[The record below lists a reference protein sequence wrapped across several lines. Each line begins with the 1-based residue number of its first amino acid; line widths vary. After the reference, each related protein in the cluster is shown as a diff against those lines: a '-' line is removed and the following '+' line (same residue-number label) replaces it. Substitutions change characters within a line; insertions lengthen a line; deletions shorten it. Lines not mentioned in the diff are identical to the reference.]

1 MDQEDMKIPDFGKS
15 MGECFKIQS
24 IDLTGSRAI
33 GDDFFNNLMNGE
45 QVLDGIKTKPGLPE
59 LHTLKVNFLIR
70 IMDGSVQKVL
80 QGAPKIENLEMPGCE
95 NMTEYG
101 IDSIF
106 KNFRTLTF
114 IDINH
119 IPVVTPAFWE

>member
-1 MDQEDMKIPDFGKS
+1 MKVPDWGKP

-24 IDLTGSRAI
+24 IDLSGCRAI
-33 GDDFFNNLMNGE
+33 GDDFFNHLMNGE

-80 QGAPKIENLEMPGCE
+80 
-95 NMTEYG
+95 
-101 IDSIF
+101 
-106 KNFRTLTF
+106 
-114 IDINH
+114 
-119 IPVVTPAFWE
+119 